1 VLASAVPSLSI
12 IVVITEIGTAAK
24 KMTTDIAA
32 ALVGAALLSIMVY
45 PTIAGFVLQRE
56 EAPRP
61 LSGTKGSVTPQ

>member
-1 VLASAVPSLSI
+1 
-12 IVVITEIGTAAK
+12 
-24 KMTTDIAA
+24 
-32 ALVGAALLSIMVY
+32 VGAALLSIMVY